1 MNFNKKIVGDIIG
14 ELIIFG
20 MVIVAFIMFI

>member
-20 MVIVAFIMFI
+20 MVIVAFIMFV